1 MAGERVGWGRC
12 RVGVLLTL
20 TAFLGGCAAPRPVL
34 YPNAALNQRGQA
46 SADRVIAS
54 CMQRADAAGLDESKG
69 RVAKGAAAGALGG
82 AIVGAAVG
90 SVSGNAG
97 KGAEYGAA
105 GGAARGGVWG
115 LFRGRD
121 PGQTYR
127 NYVDRCLAE
136 SGFDVIGWK

>member
-1 MAGERVGWGRC
+1 MAGRPVN
-12 RVGVLLTL
+12 VLWRIGIPLMSAAL
-20 TAFLGGCAAPRPVL
+20 LAGCAAPRPVL

-46 SADRVIAS
+46 NTDQMIAS
-54 CMQRADAAGLDESKG
+54 CMQRADAAGLDESQG

-82 AIVGAAVG
+82 AVVGAAVG

-121 PGQTYR
+121 PGQTYK
-127 NYVDRCLAE
+127 NYVDRCLTE
-136 SGFDVIGWK
+136 SGYEVIGWR